1 MKSPVALTAALLAFV
16 VSSCNSNSTQYNGF
30 VKNTTS
36 SAINI
41 NVESEH
47 SIADTF
53 YINSGEI
60 IKITSFSEKGDFEIY
75 DCTSFFDSIS
85 YQSAQSIITV
95 LPEDSIIGSTS
106 KLSSDG
112 TRTHDCILK
121 IRDEDL

>member
-1 MKSPVALTAALLAFV
+1 MKSQVTFTAVLLTFA

-36 SAINI
+36 SALNI

-53 YINSGEI
+53 YINSGGI
-60 IKITSFSEKGDFEIY
+60 IKITSFSEQGDFEIY

-95 LPEDSIIGSTS
+95 SPEDSIIESTS

-112 TRTHDCILK
+112 TRTHDCILE
-121 IRDEDL
+121 IRDKDL

>member
-1 MKSPVALTAALLAFV
+1 MKSPATLFAALLAFI

-36 SAINI
+36 SAISV
-41 NVESEH
+41 NVDDEH

-75 DCTSFFDSIS
+75 DCTSFFDTIS
-85 YQSAQSIITV
+85 YQSAQTIITV
-95 LPEDSIIGSTS
+95 LPEDSIIESTS

-112 TRTHDCILK
+112 TRTHDCILE
-121 IRDEDL
+121 IIDEGQ

>member
-85 YQSAQSIITV
+85 YRRF
-95 LPEDSIIGSTS
+95 GS
-106 KLSSDG
+106 KLY
-112 TRTHDCILK
+112 CFK
-121 IRDEDL
+121 

>member
-1 MKSPVALTAALLAFV
+1 MDLLK
-16 VSSCNSNSTQYNGF
+16 TQHQ
-30 VKNTTS
+30 VRL
-36 SAINI
+36 NI

-60 IKITSFSEKGDFEIY
+60 IKITSFSEQGDFEIY

-95 LPEDSIIGSTS
+95 SPEDSIIGSTS

-112 TRTHDCILK
+112 TRTHDCILE